1 MIKIGVEFNLI
12 IKVLDDKY
20 GDWMF
25 GVFIVVND
33 NIFGGI
39 LFVDCYFFLNNSC
52 KYGNILK
59 EEYVLGDWNFGV
71 ICYKRFKKKKC
82 CCFFLDMCILY
93 VYCICWINFDVLVC
107 FCFLF

>member
-1 MIKIGVEFNLI
+1 MLLKKYKEMNMCFFQSNFNWMIKIGVEFNLI

-59 EEYVLGDWNFGV
+59 EEYILGD
-71 ICYKRFKKKKC
+71 
-82 CCFFLDMCILY
+82 
-93 VYCICWINFDVLVC
+93 
-107 FCFLF
+107 

>member
-12 IKVLDDKY
+12 IKVLDNKY

-59 EEYVLGDWNFGV
+59 EEYVLGEWNFGV
-71 ICYKRFKKKKC
+71 ICYKRFFLKN
-82 CCFFLDMCILY
+82 FFWLFIFRYVYFILY
-93 VYCICWINFDVLVC
+93 LLN
-107 FCFLF
+107 

>member
-12 IKVLDDKY
+12 IIVLDDKY

-59 EEYVLGDWNFGV
+59 VEYVLGDWNFGV
-71 ICYKRFKKKKC
+71 ICYKRFFLKNFF
-82 CCFFLDMCILY
+82 CCFFLDMCIL
-93 VYCICWINFDVLVC
+93 YCICWINFDVLVC

>member
-12 IKVLDDKY
+12 IIVLDDKY

-59 EEYVLGDWNFGV
+59 VEYVLGDWNFGV
-71 ICYKRFKKKKC
+71 ICYKRF
-82 CCFFLDMCILY
+82 FFKNFFWLFIFRYVYFILY
-93 VYCICWINFDVLVC
+93 LLN
-107 FCFLF
+107 

>member
-71 ICYKRFKKKKC
+71 ICYKRFFLKE
-82 CCFFLDMCILY
+82 FFL
-93 VYCICWINFDVLVC
+93 VVF
-107 FCFLF
+107 F